1 MMRWE
6 ERERESRRGER
17 RGVKIAPA
25 WRARG
30 VLKEFFADSLR
41 LM

>member
-1 MMRWE
+1 MGGGE
-6 ERERESRRGER
+6 ERRGEER
-17 RGVKIAPA
+17 GVAWRGVKIAPA